1 MATKTL
7 SFSLKINGIKSQLSD
22 LNALE
27 NQLAE
32 IKKKIKDI
40 NDVGMSK
47 ITDEESK
54 LTVAINNTKKAI
66 EERNK
71 ATKKDMYD
79 AAQQARERKAW
90 EQDNR
95 DLLRQEREE
104 QKRIAA
110 QRKIDVTEAVRN
122 DEIKKKSLIGLRH
135 ELNDLR
141 KEYDKLSEAERNAA
155 KGLDLRNRIQ
165 QQHAQVYDLE
175 TETNRYQRNVG
186 NYPTVGNVANTFI
199 SNASGGVLGGGS
211 GLVGLGAIAG
221 LAGIIGAALASLI
234 KFTVSL
240 NAEIDGIQANVRKTT
255 GLNSD
260 AVERLTTGLKNLD
273 TSTTLQDL
281 LKISIEAGR
290 FGVTGE
296 EGVLKFTEAVN
307 VLNIALGDEFSG
319 GVEETTNTVAK
330 LSNILFGATSDG
342 TELAQNFQFIG
353 NALNELANNGA
364 ASAGEIA
371 DVATRIGGVG
381 KAIGL
386 TQGDI
391 LGVSSAIIEMGI
403 NAERG
408 GTAFVKLNQNMREN
422 LDKFAKSTG
431 IAKEELHKLLD
442 TNPIEA
448 INLVISKL
456 VDKSGGSATELV
468 KLLGELGL
476 KGAGVSEIFFKW
488 AGNQQLVN
496 DRIKTGNIAIGE
508 TNSLLNEQREMMDNI
523 PGQWQRLKNAMS
535 DFAVS
540 SGLQNFTKNFLK
552 DTADA
557 LNVWSK
563 YWSGDIK
570 FGEALKL
577 SGGDRETRERM
588 IFLETHQGIKN
599 AEKAR
604 GNRTYYDADGRP
616 FKITANGREY
626 VKQPIKGNP
635 DDEGTTATKT
645 QTRKSG
651 SKKSAPDYKIGSI
664 KDLEKRYNDLVSKLQ
679 TEVDPKVL
687 TLLIEKSNEAKKK
700 LDDAKEALELLQN
713 RIATRDRK
721 TPGQL
726 PQLPIR
732 DAGDEIGEVVSEKG
746 EKKVFDFLDKYKQK
760 NLKDISDIEKA
771 RDKAREERLAK
782 EIEYQEKIKAAS
794 FDYANIIADGIFDLE
809 QIARDNETK
818 NALSAIDK
826 EYNYKLQQAKGNA
839 TIEAALEKE
848 KNDKIEKIQREA
860 FEQDK
865 QAKIAQAIVSGAL
878 AIIQALATLGP
889 IGGAIAAIGIGATTG
904 FQIAKIKAATFA
916 DGGYTGE
923 GIMAPD
929 STGHRPAGIVHDGEF
944 VFTKE
949 KTKRYRPFFEALH
962 RSKYADGGFVSSST
976 QSINTNSPMVARVNN
991 SDMITFARIVAQET
1005 RIAVMDGVLAGEE
1018 QKTRLI
1024 ERRNIQQQNSK
1035 R

>member
-1 MATKTL
+1 MANKTL
-7 SFSLKINGIKSQLSD
+7 SFSLKIDGVKSQLSD
-22 LNALE
+22 LKELE
-27 NQLAE
+27 KQLAG
-32 IKKKIKDI
+32 IKSKIKDI
-40 NDVGMSK
+40 NDTGMSK
-47 ITDEESK
+47 IAGEEK
-54 LTVAINNTKKAI
+54 NLTVAINNTKKAI

-71 ATKKDMYD
+71 ALNKEMSDG
-79 AAQQARERKAW
+79 AQLARERKAW
-90 EQDNR
+90 EQGNR

-165 QQHAQVYDLE
+165 QQHQNLLGLE
-175 TETNRYQRNVG
+175 SATGRSQRNVG
-186 NYPTVGNVANTFI
+186 NYPTVGNVANTFL
-199 SNASGGVLGGGS
+199 SNASGGLLGGGMS
-211 GLVGLGAIAG
+211 AFALGGVAAAG
-221 LAGIIGAALASLI
+221 VAATSLMKQII
-234 KFTVSL
+234 SL

-422 LDKFAKSTG
+422 LDKFAKVTG
-431 IAKEELHKLLD
+431 VAKDELHKLLD
-442 TNPIEA
+442 TSPIEA

-456 VDKSGGSATELV
+456 VSKSGGSATELIT
-468 KLLGELGL
+468 LLDELGL

-488 AGNQQLVN
+488 ADNQELVN
-496 DRIKTGNIAIGE
+496 DRIKTGNIAISE
-508 TNSLLNEQREMMDNI
+508 TNGLLKEQKEMMDNI

-552 DTADA
+552 DSADA
-557 LNVWSK
+557 FQAWSQWAQGNLTFK
-563 YWSGDIK
+563 Q
-570 FGEALKL
+570 ALKY
-577 SGGDRETRERM
+577 SGGNRDGREER
-588 IFLETHQGIKN
+588 IKIASRQGIRD

-604 GNRTYYDADGRP
+604 GNRTYYDANGRP
-616 FKITANGREY
+616 YKITANGREY
-626 VKQPIKGNP
+626 VKQEIKGNP

-651 SKKSAPDYKIGSI
+651 SKKSAPDYRIGSI

-687 TLLIEKSNEAKKK
+687 TIIIEKSNEAKKK

-732 DAGDEIGEVVSEKG
+732 DAVDEIGEVVSEKG

-794 FDYANIIADGIFDLE
+794 FDYANIIVDGIFDLE
-809 QIARDNETK
+809 QIARENETK
-818 NALSAIDK
+818 DALNAIDK
-826 EYNYKLQQAKGNA
+826 EYNYKLEQAKGNA

-848 KNDKIEKIQREA
+848 KSDKIEKIQREA

-889 IGGAIAAIGIGATTG
+889 IGGAIAAVGIGATTG

-923 GIMAPD
+923 GIMPAD
-929 STGHRPAGIVHDGEF
+929 STGFKPAGIVHEGEF

-949 KTKRYRPFFEALH
+949 KTKKYRPFFEALH
-962 RSKYADGGFVSSST
+962 RSKYADGGFVSAMP
-976 QSINTNSPMVARVNN
+976 QSINTGNPMVARVNN
-991 SDMITFARIVAQET
+991 TDMITFARIVAQET

-1024 ERRNIQQQNSK
+1024 ERRNIQQYNST

>member
-7 SFSLKINGIKSQLSD
+7 SFSLKIDGVKSQLSD

-27 NQLAE
+27 KQLAE

-40 NDVGMSK
+40 NDVGMSN

-66 EERNK
+66 EDRNK
-71 ATKKDMYD
+71 AIKKDMSD

-90 EQDNR
+90 EQGNR

-165 QQHAQVYDLE
+165 QQHQNLLGLE
-175 TETNRYQRNVG
+175 SATGRSQRNVG
-186 NYPTVGNVANTFI
+186 NYPTVGNVANTFL
-199 SNASGGVLGGGS
+199 SNASGGLLGGGMS
-211 GLVGLGAIAG
+211 AFALGGVAAAGAAAIA
-221 LAGIIGAALASLI
+221 LMKQII
-234 KFTVSL
+234 SL

-281 LKISIEAGR
+281 LKISVEAGR

-408 GTAFVKLNQNMREN
+408 GTAFVRLNQNMREN

-442 TNPIEA
+442 TNPIAA

-552 DTADA
+552 DSADA
-557 LNVWSK
+557 FQAWSQWAQGNLTFK
-563 YWSGDIK
+563 
-570 FGEALKL
+570 EALKY
-577 SGGDRETRERM
+577 SGGNREGREERLK
-588 IFLETHQGIKN
+588 IASRQGIRD

-604 GNRTYYDADGRP
+604 GNRTYYDANGRP
-616 FKITANGREY
+616 YKLTVNGREY
-626 VKQPIKGNP
+626 VKQEIKGNP
-635 DDEGTTATKT
+635 DDGGATPPKG
-645 QTRKSG
+645 QG
-651 SKKSAPDYKIGSI
+651 NKKSAPDYRIGSI

-732 DAGDEIGEVVSEKG
+732 DAVDEIGEVVSEKG

-809 QIARDNETK
+809 QIARENETK
-818 NALSAIDK
+818 NALNAIDK
-826 EYNYKLQQAKGNA
+826 EYNYKLEQAKGNA

-848 KNDKIEKIQREA
+848 KSDKIEKIQREA

-1024 ERRNIQQQNSK
+1024 ERRNIQQQNST

>member
-7 SFSLKINGIKSQLSD
+7 SFSLKIDGVKSQLSD

-27 NQLAE
+27 KQLAE

-71 ATKKDMYD
+71 ATKKDMSD

-90 EQDNR
+90 EQGNR

-165 QQHAQVYDLE
+165 QQHQNLLGLE
-175 TETNRYQRNVG
+175 SATGRSQRNVG

-199 SNASGGVLGGGS
+199 SNASGGLLGGGMS
-211 GLVGLGAIAG
+211 AFALGGVAAAGVAATSLMKQIIA
-221 LAGIIGAALASLI
+221 
-234 KFTVSL
+234 L

-260 AVERLTTGLKNLD
+260 AVERLTDGLKALD

-281 LKISIEAGR
+281 LKISVEAGR
-290 FGVTGE
+290 FGVKGE

-307 VLNIALGDEFSG
+307 TLNIALGDEFSG
-319 GVEETTNTVAK
+319 GVSETTNTVAK
-330 LSNILFGATSDG
+330 LSNILFGATTNG

-408 GTAFVKLNQNMREN
+408 GTAFVRLNQNMREN

-535 DFAVS
+535 DFAVN

-552 DTADA
+552 DSADA
-557 LNVWSK
+557 FQAWSQWAQGNLTFK
-563 YWSGDIK
+563 
-570 FGEALKL
+570 EALKY
-577 SGGDRETRERM
+577 SGGNREGREERLK
-588 IFLETHQGIKN
+588 IASRQTIRD

-604 GNRTYYDADGRP
+604 GNRTYYDANGRP
-616 FKITANGREY
+616 YKITANGREY
-626 VKQPIKGNP
+626 VKQEIKGNP
-635 DDEGTTATKT
+635 DDEGATQPK
-645 QTRKSG
+645 G
-651 SKKSAPDYKIGSI
+651 PGNKKSAPDYRIGSI

-732 DAGDEIGEVVSEKG
+732 DAVDEIGEVVSEKG

-809 QIARDNETK
+809 QIARENETK
-818 NALSAIDK
+818 NALNAIDK
-826 EYNYKLQQAKGNA
+826 EYNYKLEQAKGNA

-848 KNDKIEKIQREA
+848 KSDKIEKIQREA

-923 GIMAPD
+923 GIMPAD
-929 STGHRPAGIVHDGEF
+929 STGFKPAGIVHEGEF

-991 SDMITFARIVAQET
+991 TDMITFARIVAQET

-1024 ERRNIQQQNSK
+1024 ERRNIQQQNST

>member
-1 MATKTL
+1 MANKTL
-7 SFSLKINGIKSQLSD
+7 SFSLKIDGVKSQLSD
-22 LNALE
+22 LKELE
-27 NQLAE
+27 KQLAG
-32 IKKKIKDI
+32 IKSKIKDI
-40 NDVGMSK
+40 NDTGMSK
-47 ITDEESK
+47 IAGEEK
-54 LTVAINNTKKAI
+54 NLTVAINNTKKAI

-71 ATKKDMYD
+71 ALNKEMSDG
-79 AAQQARERKAW
+79 AQLARERKAW
-90 EQDNR
+90 EQGNR

-165 QQHAQVYDLE
+165 QQHQNLLGLE
-175 TETNRYQRNVG
+175 SATGRSQRNVG

-199 SNASGGVLGGGS
+199 SNASGGLLGGGMS
-211 GLVGLGAIAG
+211 AFALGGVAAAG
-221 LAGIIGAALASLI
+221 VAATSLMKQII
-234 KFTVSL
+234 SL

-260 AVERLTTGLKNLD
+260 AVERLTDGLKALD

-281 LKISIEAGR
+281 LNISVEAGR
-290 FGVTGE
+290 FGVKGE

-307 VLNIALGDEFSG
+307 TLNIALGDEFSG
-319 GVEETTNTVAK
+319 GVSETTNTVAK
-330 LSNILFGATSDG
+330 LSNILFGATTNG

-408 GTAFVKLNQNMREN
+408 GTAFVRLNQNMREN

-552 DTADA
+552 DSADA
-557 LNVWSK
+557 FHAWSQWAQGNLTFK
-563 YWSGDIK
+563 
-570 FGEALKL
+570 EALKY
-577 SGGDRETRERM
+577 SGGNRDGREERLK
-588 IFLETHQGIKN
+588 IASRQGIRD

-604 GNRTYYDADGRP
+604 GNRTYYDANGRP
-616 FKITANGREY
+616 YKITANGREY
-626 VKQPIKGNP
+626 VKQEIKGNP
-635 DDEGTTATKT
+635 DDEGATPPKG
-645 QTRKSG
+645 QG
-651 SKKSAPDYKIGSI
+651 NKKSAPDYRIGSI

-687 TLLIEKSNEAKKK
+687 SSIIEKADAAKKK
-700 LDDAKEALELLQN
+700 LEAAREALELLQN
-713 RIATRDRK
+713 KFKAKDGQQIE
-721 TPGQL
+721 QL

-732 DAGDEIGEVVSEKG
+732 DAVDEIGEVVSEKG

-794 FDYANIIADGIFDLE
+794 FDYANIIVDGIFDLE
-809 QIARDNETK
+809 QIARENETK
-818 NALSAIDK
+818 DALNAIDK
-826 EYNYKLQQAKGNA
+826 EYNYKLEQAKGNA

-848 KNDKIEKIQREA
+848 KSDKIEKIQREA

-923 GIMAPD
+923 GIMPAD
-929 STGHRPAGIVHDGEF
+929 STGFKPAGIVHEGEF

-949 KTKRYRPFFEALH
+949 KTKKYRPFFEALH
-962 RSKYADGGFVSSST
+962 RSKYADGGFVSAMP
-976 QSINTNSPMVARVNN
+976 QSINTGNPMVARVNN
-991 SDMITFARIVAQET
+991 TDMITFARIVAQET

-1024 ERRNIQQQNSK
+1024 ERRNIQQYNST

>member
-1 MATKTL
+1 MANKTL
-7 SFSLKINGIKSQLSD
+7 SFSLKIDGVKSQLSD
-22 LNALE
+22 LKELE
-27 NQLAE
+27 KQLAE

-71 ATKKDMYD
+71 ALNKEMSDG
-79 AAQQARERKAW
+79 AQLARERKAW
-90 EQDNR
+90 EQGNR

-165 QQHAQVYDLE
+165 QQHQNLLGLE
-175 TETNRYQRNVG
+175 SATGRSQRNVG

-199 SNASGGVLGGGS
+199 SNASGGLLGGGMS
-211 GLVGLGAIAG
+211 AFALGSVAAAG
-221 LAGIIGAALASLI
+221 VAATSLMKQII
-234 KFTVSL
+234 SL

-281 LKISIEAGR
+281 LNISVEAGR

-307 VLNIALGDEFSG
+307 TLNIALGDEFSG
-319 GVEETTNTVAK
+319 GVSETTNTVAK
-330 LSNILFGATSDG
+330 LSNILFGATTNG

-408 GTAFVKLNQNMREN
+408 GTAFVRLNQNMREN

-552 DTADA
+552 DSADA
-557 LNVWSK
+557 FQAWSQWAQGNLTFK
-563 YWSGDIK
+563 Q
-570 FGEALKL
+570 ALKY
-577 SGGDRETRERM
+577 SGGNRDGREEGIKIASR
-588 IFLETHQGIKN
+588 QGIRD

-604 GNRTYYDADGRP
+604 GNRTYYDANGRP
-616 FKITANGREY
+616 YKITANGREY
-626 VKQPIKGNP
+626 VKQEIKGNP
-635 DDEGTTATKT
+635 DDEGATPPKG
-645 QTRKSG
+645 QG
-651 SKKSAPDYKIGSI
+651 NKKSAPDYRIGSI
-664 KDLEKRYNDLVSKLQ
+664 KDLEKRYNDLVARLQ

-687 TLLIEKSNEAKKK
+687 SSIIEKADAAKKK
-700 LDDAKEALELLQN
+700 LEAAREALELLQN

-732 DAGDEIGEVVSEKG
+732 DAVDEIGEVVSEKG

-794 FDYANIIADGIFDLE
+794 FDYANIIVDGIFDLE
-809 QIARDNETK
+809 QIARENETK
-818 NALSAIDK
+818 DALNAIDK
-826 EYNYKLQQAKGNA
+826 EYNYKLEQAKGNA

-848 KNDKIEKIQREA
+848 KSDKIEKIQREA

-916 DGGYTGE
+916 EGGYTGE
-923 GIMAPD
+923 GIMPAD
-929 STGHRPAGIVHDGEF
+929 STGFKPAGIVHEGEF

-949 KTKRYRPFFEALH
+949 KTKKYRPFFEALH
-962 RSKYADGGFVSSST
+962 RSKYADGGFVSAMP
-976 QSINTNSPMVARVNN
+976 QSINTGNPMVARVNN
-991 SDMITFARIVAQET
+991 TDMITFARIVAQET

-1024 ERRNIQQQNSK
+1024 ERRNIQQYNST

>member
-7 SFSLKINGIKSQLSD
+7 SFSLKIDGVKSQLSD

-27 NQLAE
+27 KQLAE

-66 EERNK
+66 EDRNK
-71 ATKKDMYD
+71 ATKKDMSD

-90 EQDNR
+90 EQGNR

-104 QKRIAA
+104 IRRVSA
-110 QRKIDVTEAVRN
+110 QRKLDVQEAIRN
-122 DEIKKKSLIGLRH
+122 DEIKKKSIIGLRH
-135 ELNDLR
+135 VLNDLR
-141 KEYDKLSEAERNAA
+141 SEYDKLSEAERNAA
-155 KGLDLRNRIQ
+155 RGIELRDRIQ
-165 QQHAQVYDLE
+165 QQHQNLLGLE
-175 TETNRYQRNVG
+175 SATGRSQRNVG

-199 SNASGGVLGGGS
+199 SNASGGLLGGGMS
-211 GLVGLGAIAG
+211 AFALGGVAAAG
-221 LAGIIGAALASLI
+221 VAATSLMKQII
-234 KFTVSL
+234 SL

-260 AVERLTTGLKNLD
+260 AVERLTDGLKALD

-307 VLNIALGDEFSG
+307 TLNIALGDEFSG
-319 GVEETTNTVAK
+319 GVSETTNTVAK
-330 LSNILFGATSDG
+330 LSNILFGATTNG

-408 GTAFVKLNQNMREN
+408 GTAFVRLNQNMREN

-442 TNPIEA
+442 TNPIAA

-488 AGNQQLVN
+488 AGNQQLIN

-535 DFAVS
+535 DFAVN

-552 DTADA
+552 DSADA
-557 LNVWSK
+557 FQAWSQWAQGNLTFK
-563 YWSGDIK
+563 
-570 FGEALKL
+570 EALKY
-577 SGGDRETRERM
+577 SGGNRDGREER
-588 IFLETHQGIKN
+588 IKIASRQGIRD

-604 GNRTYYDADGRP
+604 GNRTYYDANGRP
-616 FKITANGREY
+616 YKLTVNGREY
-626 VKQPIKGNP
+626 VKQEIKGNP
-635 DDEGTTATKT
+635 DDGGATPPKG
-645 QTRKSG
+645 QG
-651 SKKSAPDYKIGSI
+651 NKKSAPDYRIGSI

-687 TLLIEKSNEAKKK
+687 TIIIEKSNEAKKK

-713 RIATRDRK
+713 RIATRERK

-732 DAGDEIGEVVSEKG
+732 DAGEEIGEVVSEKG

-794 FDYANIIADGIFDLE
+794 FDYANIIAEGIFDLE
-809 QIARDNETK
+809 QIAGENETK
-818 NALSAIDK
+818 NALNAIDK
-826 EYNYKLQQAKGNA
+826 EYNYKLEQAKGNA

-848 KNDKIEKIQREA
+848 KSDKIEKIQREA

-889 IGGAIAAIGIGATTG
+889 IGGAIASVGIGVTTG
-904 FQIAKIKAATFA
+904 IQIAKIKAATFD

-923 GIMAPD
+923 GIMEPD